1 MIINLSEI
9 RVITYRI
16 NETDNINKIE
26 YIVSFPSGYKYTFP
40 ALLNMNT
47 GEVNIKLP
55 ILLDII
61 QMEFDGIGYLQL
73 TMSDGVIKEMFKET
87 IKFVKAQRIEI
98 NPVVND
104 EVNFD
109 KNLDTIGK
117 AALKPNEV
125 LISHSNT
132 LQFLMSNVNRNKK

>member
-1 MIINLSEI
+1 M
-9 RVITYRI
+9 
-16 NETDNINKIE
+16 
-26 YIVSFPSGYKYTFP
+26 YTFP
-40 ALLNMNT
+40 ALLRIET

-55 ILLDII
+55 VLLDVIKI
-61 QMEFDGIGYLQL
+61 EFEGIGYLQL
-73 TMSDGVIKEMFKET
+73 TMSDGIIKEMFKDT

-98 NPVVND
+98 NPVVSD

-125 LISHSNT
+125 LVSHSNT
-132 LQFLMSNVNRNKK
+132 LQFIMSNVNRNKK